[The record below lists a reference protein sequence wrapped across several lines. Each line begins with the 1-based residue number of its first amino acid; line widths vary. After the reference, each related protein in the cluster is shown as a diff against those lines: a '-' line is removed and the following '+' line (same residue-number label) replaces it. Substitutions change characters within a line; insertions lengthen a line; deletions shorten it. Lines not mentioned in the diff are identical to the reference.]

1 MGEARAEMAMTL
13 GADKKRSIAE
23 INESNT
29 IEQKIGAQ
37 QYESENEEREKKDTQ
52 WGRSYC
58 SGAKVRVIIIIIN
71 SVTTTT

>member
-1 MGEARAEMAMTL
+1 MKVRTRRGR
-13 GADKKRSIAE
+13 
-23 INESNT
+23 
-29 IEQKIGAQ
+29 
-37 QYESENEEREKKDTQ
+37 KKDTQ